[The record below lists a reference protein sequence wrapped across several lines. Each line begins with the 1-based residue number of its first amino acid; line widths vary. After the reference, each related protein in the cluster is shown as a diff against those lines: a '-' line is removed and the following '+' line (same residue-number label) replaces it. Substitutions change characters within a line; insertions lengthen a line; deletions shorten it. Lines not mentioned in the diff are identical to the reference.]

1 MGWLDDTM
9 LKMGGKFF
17 EIRKFLKCAH
27 VHVAREGVVM
37 FKRMWGVELGW
48 GMIQFHSEILYKPR
62 RFKCFN
68 HKHSYMYYTV
78 ICRNI
83 SPSL

>member
-1 MGWLDDTM
+1 MLDDTV

-37 FKRMWGVELGW
+37 FKRMWGGGGW
-48 GMIQFHSEILYKPR
+48 VGVGDD
-62 RFKCFN
+62 
-68 HKHSYMYYTV
+68 T
-78 ICRNI
+78 I
-83 SPSL
+83 SQRDTI